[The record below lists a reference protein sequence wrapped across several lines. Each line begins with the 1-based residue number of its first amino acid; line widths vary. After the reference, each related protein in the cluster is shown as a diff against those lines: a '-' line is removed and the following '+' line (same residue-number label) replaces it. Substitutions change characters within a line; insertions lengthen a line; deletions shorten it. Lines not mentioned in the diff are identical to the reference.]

1 MHTRFGPFT
10 LDAATRQLL
19 DGGQPVHLSP
29 KAFDVLRVLVEARPK
44 VVNKADLHDRIWP
57 GTFVVDA
64 NLSVLIGEIRR
75 ALGDSAQA
83 PRFIRTVHKVG
94 YAFCADA
101 ADGPAEA
108 RAPDG
113 ANTPRCWLAWNDRRF
128 MLTAGDN
135 IIGRNPECAIWI
147 DASGVSRR
155 HARVRLDA
163 DGGAAAIEDLEQ
175 HERHVRERHARASR
189 CRRSTTATSSR
200 SRRCRSRS
208 APGCRRRRA
217 RPNGSVAAE
226 YASRNGGPAQSAE

>member
-19 DGGQPVHLSP
+19 DGEQPVHLSP

-94 YAFCADA
+94 YAFSADA
-101 ADGPAEA
+101 ADSPAEA

-113 ANTPRCWLAWNDRRF
+113 GNTPRCWLAWNDRRF
-128 MLTAGDN
+128 MLAAGDN
-135 IIGRNPECAIWI
+135 IIGRNPECAVWI
-147 DASGVSRR
+147 DVSGVSRR

-163 DGGAAAIEDLEQ
+163 DSGAAAIEDLESMNGTFVNDTRLQ
-175 HERHVRERHARASR
+175 SLQALNDGDVVQIASVALTFRTWLPEKTRSTERI
-189 CRRSTTATSSR
+189 RRS
-200 SRRCRSRS
+200 
-208 APGCRRRRA
+208 
-217 RPNGSVAAE
+217 
-226 YASRNGGPAQSAE
+226 